1 MSHEYLQH
9 ALTLFASGRDF
20 LVFDTETTDKL
31 EAVHAAGFV
40 CPAGSPT
47 GKILQLAARRYRW
60 NQATGQIKMVGQVD
74 ALIND
79 PETRDCCL
87 NPRAFDVH
95 GIAIDPKSDLRRKG
109 ITPAAAY
116 SQFLKLTSG
125 AVLVGQNVIG
135 FDVPFVNRELAR
147 LGIRGALDARVAIDT
162 LIIARLLFDLRSYK
176 QRDLAN
182 FLGVKTDAALDHD
195 ALADIDTCWQ
205 LWLALQPAIRDY
217 QARFIAGR
225 PDQYKRALGSVGSGW
240 TPGR

>member
-9 ALTLFASGRDF
+9 ALALFASGRDF
-20 LVFDTETTDKL
+20 LVFDTETTDKM
-31 EAVHAAGFV
+31 EAVHGPGST
-40 CPAGSPT
+40 CPVGSPT

-60 NQATGQIKMVGQVD
+60 NQATGQIKMVGEVN

-95 GIAIDPKSDLRRKG
+95 GIRIDRGSKLRRQG
-109 ITPAAAY
+109 VAPAVAY
-116 SQFLKLTSG
+116 TQFLKLAAGT
-125 AVLVGQNVIG
+125 VLVGQNVIG

-147 LGIRGALDARVAIDT
+147 LGLHGALDARVAIDT

-176 QRDLAN
+176 QRDLAT
-182 FLGVKTDAALDHD
+182 FLGVQTDASRDHD

-205 LWLALQPAIRDY
+205 LWLAMQPAVRDY